1 MARTASSRQWL
12 ERQRNDPYVK
22 RAQREGYRSRAAYKL
37 LDIQAKDQLLR
48 PGQHLVDLGAAP
60 GSWSQVAARI
70 IGPSGRVIALD
81 LLPIEPLTGVTIL
94 EGDFRESEAIDRLN
108 RVLGDTRLDLVLS
121 DMAPNITG
129 TVAVDQPRAMY
140 LVELA
145 LEFARERLQPGGSM
159 IVKVFQG
166 EGFDR
171 LLAEMRRSFDRVAS
185 RKPESSRSRSRE
197 LYVVAKGFHP

>member
-1 MARTASSRQWL
+1 MAKTASSRQWL

-37 LDIQAKDQLLR
+37 LDIQAKDRLLR
-48 PGQHLVDLGAAP
+48 PGQQLVDLGAAP

-70 IGPSGRVIALD
+70 VGPRGRVIALD
-81 LLPIEPLTGVTIL
+81 VLPMEPLPGVTIL
-94 EGDFRESEAIDRLN
+94 EGDFREPDVLDRLN
-108 RVLGDTRLDLVLS
+108 DVIGETRLDLVLS

-129 TVAVDQPRAMY
+129 TSAVDQPRAMY

-166 EGFDR
+166 EGFDTLR
-171 LLAEMRRSFDRVAS
+171 SQMRQAFATVAS
-185 RKPESSRSRSRE
+185 RKPESSRARSRE